1 MSDSTPGTAMRRLL
15 LDVTSS
21 TSTEWNTGVQRVAR
35 SLACAC
41 LEAAPTLG
49 VRCRTVHAVTRR
61 NQFAPLRRRHE
72 RAGLPPA
79 CRVRARRGPLERL
92 ADRWNREVAKIRFR
106 PGDVLFLPDVC
117 WPFPMIPT
125 LHKARNRGAVVGWL
139 VYDLIPL
146 RFPGL
151 SEPTNEAILR
161 RWVPESFSAIDF
173 FVGISRA
180 TADDLAAYLD
190 EQGLAV
196 AAERISHI
204 TLSCGVRKQGHGS
217 LPVRAE
223 LDAVFAARSG
233 PVYLAVGTLEPR
245 KNHRLLLDAF
255 TRAWAQGSAATLVV
269 VGRPGW
275 GGDEI
280 VAAVR
285 GHAEHGRRLWLFTDV
300 NDAELTRAYGRA
312 DALVMASR
320 AEGFGLPIIEAER
333 DGLRVLASD
342 IPAHR
347 EVAGPDCRFFS
358 PDDPAELADLVL
370 AAAAARGGAAA
381 PVRPGRHALATWDE
395 AARELIGICTR
406 MSRLGRKSP

>member
-1 MSDSTPGTAMRRLL
+1 MTGTAQGTGMNRLL

-21 TSTEWNTGVQRVAR
+21 TSTEWNTGIQRVAR

-41 LEAAPTLG
+41 LEVAPTLG

-61 NQFAPLRRRHE
+61 NQFAPLRRCHE
-72 RAGLPPA
+72 RGGLAPA
-79 CRVRARRGPLERL
+79 CRVQPRRGPLERL

-106 PGDVLFLPDVC
+106 SGDVLFLPDVC
-117 WPFPMIPT
+117 WPYPMIPT
-125 LHKARNRGAVVGWL
+125 LKKARNRGAVVGWL

-161 RWVPESFSAIDF
+161 RWVTESFSAIDF

-180 TADDLAAYLD
+180 TADDLASYLH
-190 EQGLAV
+190 EHGMAV

-204 TLSCGVRKQGHGS
+204 TLSCGVRRHGHDD
-217 LPVRAE
+217 LPVRPE

-255 TRAWAQGSAATLVV
+255 TRAWARGSTATLVV

-280 VAAVR
+280 VAAIR
-285 GHAEHGRRLWLFTDV
+285 GHAEHGHRLRLYTDV

-358 PDDPAELADLVL
+358 PDDPAELAELVL
-370 AAAAARGGAAA
+370 AAAAARGDVAAA
-381 PVRPGRHALATWDE
+381 VRPGRHALATWDE
-395 AARELIGICTR
+395 VARSLIGICDR
-406 MSRLGRKSP
+406 MARLGPRSA

>member
-1 MSDSTPGTAMRRLL
+1 MTAAGPGSPLRRLL

-41 LEAAPTLG
+41 LEAAPALG

-61 NQFAPLRRRHE
+61 NQFAPVRRCHE
-72 RAGLPPA
+72 RAGLPPG
-79 CRVRARRGPLERL
+79 CRVRSRRGPLERL
-92 ADRWNREVAKIRFR
+92 ADRWNRELAKIRFR

-117 WPFPMIPT
+117 WPYPLIPT
-125 LHKARNRGAVVGWL
+125 LKKARNRGAVVGWL

-173 FVGISRA
+173 FVGISQA
-180 TADDLAAYLD
+180 TAADLGAYLD
-190 EQGLAV
+190 ELGLPV
-196 AAERISHI
+196 APERISHI
-204 TLSCGVRKQGHGS
+204 TLACGVRRQGPAG
-217 LPVRAE
+217 LPVRPE
-223 LDAVFAARSG
+223 VEAVFAAAPG

-255 TRAWAQGSAATLVV
+255 SRVWQRGGSHTLVV
-269 VGRPGW
+269 IGRPGW
-275 GGDEI
+275 GGEEI
-280 VAAVR
+280 VAAIR
-285 GHAEHGRRLWLFTDV
+285 AHPEHGRRLRLFTDI
-300 NDAELTRAYGRA
+300 NDAELARGYARAGG
-312 DALVMASR
+312 LVMASR

-347 EVAGPDCRFFS
+347 EVAGPDCRFFG
-358 PDDPAELADLVL
+358 PDAPTALADLL
-370 AAAAARGGAAA
+370 LEEAARGTAQ
-381 PVRPGRHALATWDE
+381 PSRPGRHALATWDE
-395 AARELIGICTR
+395 AARDLIGICGR
-406 MSRLGRKSP
+406 MARLGPKSP